1 MLLHILERHKR
12 GELLRG
18 LVEEMTDTSLENPP
32 TGEISMVS

>member
-12 GELLRG
+12 GG